1 MIDSIEEVRKKA
13 KTALD
18 NSDKLLRLYQDKDYD
33 RVVRTAES
41 NLKTISALFLSQR
54 EMLLLLY
61 EFMPDIPNNVEA
73 IENNAL
79 HISIEL
85 LKQYRFPVYKI
96 TLPYLIPNKREKKT
110 IFKNAITDAVSNA
123 AKRYCEENRIKPF
136 DRATVIFVSSYERES
151 LNVDNDNKESSVI
164 MNGLIGRFIRDDRA
178 SVCNTIY
185 YAQKIESGSMTEIYI
200 TDNDYDVELYAAIK
214 HKKSIIQIK
223 NLMKT

>member
-1 MIDSIEEVRKKA
+1 MIDSIEEIKKVS
-13 KTALD
+13 KIALN
-18 NSDKLLRLYQDKDYD
+18 NSDKLLRLYQDKDYE

-41 NLKTISALFLSQR
+41 NLKIISALFLAQR

-61 EFMPDIPNNVEA
+61 EYLPDIPNNIEA

-79 HISIEL
+79 HISIEIQR
-85 LKQYRFPVYKI
+85 QYPFPVYKI
-96 TLPYLIPNKREKKT
+96 TLPYLIPNKREKKAV
-110 IFKNAITDAVSNA
+110 FKNAITDAVTNA
-123 AKRYCEENRIKPF
+123 AKIYCDENRIKPF

-200 TDNDYDVELYAAIK
+200 TDDDYDVELYAAIK
-214 HKKSIIQIK
+214 HKKIIFSD
-223 NLMKT
+223 